1 MSDLGFPRQAR
12 LIKAD
17 EFSSVFNFRKRLSG
31 QYLIVYYRFNQIGRP
46 RLGLIASKKIARA
59 AVQRNYMR
67 RVLRELFRKQQS
79 ELGGVDM
86 VFRIQKTFGRQEYS
100 VVAEEFLGLATK
112 LAQIHA
118 RSSRNG

>member
-1 MSDLGFPRQAR
+1 VPDLGFPRQAR

-17 EFSSVFNFRKRLSG
+17 EFSSVFNFRKRISG
-31 QYLIVYYRFNQIGRP
+31 QYLIVYYRFNQLARP

-67 RVLRELFRKQQS
+67 RVLRELFRNQQS